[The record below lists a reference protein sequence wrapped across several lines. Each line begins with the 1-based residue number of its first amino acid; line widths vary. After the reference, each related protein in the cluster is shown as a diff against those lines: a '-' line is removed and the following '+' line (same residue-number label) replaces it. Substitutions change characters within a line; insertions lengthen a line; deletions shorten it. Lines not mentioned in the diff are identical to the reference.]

1 MQKTTARVKGS
12 YFVRNFAHD
21 FGAAIHT
28 QLESTYMKIER
39 CQFKQNTAFGAILD
53 ADGKMS
59 LLISNCTFVS
69 NTAYGSL
76 GVISTIDAVTLQMSD
91 SYYIANNYVTTNG
104 IVYLAGSVVYFSGNM
119 EFFGNSG
126 PVYIYNSRVNFTGS
140 TIFDHF
146 IASKGGAISVFQVT
160 SYFVEKAT

>member
-1 MQKTTARVKGS
+1 
-12 YFVRNFAHD
+12 
-21 FGAAIHT
+21 
-28 QLESTYMKIER
+28 
-39 CQFKQNTAFGAILD
+39 
-53 ADGKMS
+53 MS

-91 SYYIANNYVTTNG
+91 SYIANNYVTTNG
-104 IVYLAGSVVYFSGNM
+104 IVYLAGSDVYFSGNM

-126 PVYIYNSRVNFTGS
+126 PVYVYNSRVNFTGS

-146 IASKGGAISVFQVT
+146 IASKGGAISVFQSDIVFCGK
-160 SYFVEKAT
+160 SYFEEQHCNAWRIPASYLKQS